1 MNITFR
7 EATFEDCKMIRN
19 WIKTNEFTRRWYYAG
34 IVPRLSSLQK
44 KMAQKLQKQ
53 QTRVNI
59 VLVDDFPIGYIQS
72 YPVDGNG
79 NWTRQVKVAENMVS
93 IDYFIGDIRFI
104 HKGIGP
110 KMISEYIERVIKKEK
125 FAAVLISPDPE
136 NRASRKCIEKCGFR
150 YVKTVGIP
158 YNSSKS
164 KEAVYI
170 KEI

>member
-7 EATFEDCKMIRN
+7 PVVIEDCNMIRN
-19 WIKTNEFTRRWYYAG
+19 WIKTNEFTRHWYYFDK
-34 IVPRLSSLQK
+34 IPRLSTLEK
-44 KMAQKLQKQ
+44 KINKKLKEP
-53 QTRVNI
+53 QTRANI
-59 VLVDDFPIGYIQS
+59 ILIDNFPIGYIQS

-93 IDYFIGDIRFI
+93 IDYFIGDINYI
-104 HKGIGP
+104 HKGLGP
-110 KMISEYIERVIKKEK
+110 KIILEYIQQVVKKEK
-125 FAAVLISPDPE
+125 YTVAMISPDPE
-136 NRASRKCIEKCGFR
+136 NYANRKCVEKCGFR

-158 YNSSKS
+158 YETSKE